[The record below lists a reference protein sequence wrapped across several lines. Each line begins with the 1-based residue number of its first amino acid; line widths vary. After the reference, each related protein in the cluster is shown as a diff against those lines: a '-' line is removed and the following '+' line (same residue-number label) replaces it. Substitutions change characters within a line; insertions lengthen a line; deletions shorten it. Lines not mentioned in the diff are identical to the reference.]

1 MTRITRIAAPLFL
14 LTLGAQLDAWQ
25 GQTPQTGMDSIPRT
39 YKGKAIISS
48 GDTQCAYQ
56 MGQVLWGL
64 KSSKGHSW
72 TNIVPTAKHDW
83 LNGQN
88 QDTPRAKPFLTP
100 GACPSTKKEEA
111 LPLII
116 HASIW
121 QADSDTDG
129 NFAQVSSQWQVY
141 RKSKGGLLADG
152 SREMKGSSLKEVPT
166 PVDGQQTAQPTAL
179 NWPARTPLYNDKAAM
194 FAGFGCFYDMKGNP
208 IDSDRLKAL
217 AVTYKIGIT
226 EVIPDNISNFNAVLQ
241 ALGLAKAAQPA
252 AGGLAEA
259 RPLPPPSPPMPCFV
273 TTAKIT
279 VENLPSDISFTLTVK
294 DSQAKSSDS
303 TSIVP
308 ARLGAFR
315 ATNLSLNGPDAL
327 PVAARKAIA
336 STGPIFT
343 PASFVSS
350 DQAPGAGGG
359 GNAPPAGGGGGNA
372 PATNNQTQQ
381 KQSDCSS
388 ISKAGCSVDHTIR
401 AFDLEWWDIGLGLN
415 IPGVK
420 QPQYSSSNP
429 PKQSSPK
436 TQSSFYGFVNL
447 YPFSRFGSK
456 TSAYPSLVGGIPVTG
471 QVFYQ
476 PFVGL
481 SEDVTGWA
489 AGKKWLPLQINLVA
503 GLVFLKQQ
511 EALANAQG
519 TLQVEHNY
527 VRKFMFGI
535 EVPVSSLA
543 SKIKSITGGSGSNT
557 STKSQ
562 SGGGT

>member
-1 MTRITRIAAPLFL
+1 MIRIKLSTAPLFL
-14 LTLGAQLDAWQ
+14 LTLGSQLDAWQ
-25 GQTPQTGMDSIPRT
+25 GQIPQTGLDSIPRT

-56 MGQVLWGL
+56 IGQVLWGL
-64 KSSKGHSW
+64 KSSKGNSW

-100 GACPSTKKEEA
+100 SACASTKKEEA

-121 QADSDTDG
+121 QANSDTDG

-141 RKSKGGLLADG
+141 RKSKSGLLADG
-152 SREMKGSSLKEVPT
+152 YKQPKGPTLAEVPT
-166 PVDGQQTAQPTAL
+166 PVDGQGTAQPTAL

-194 FAGFGCFYDMKGNP
+194 FAGFGCFYDMNGDP
-208 IDSDRLKAL
+208 ISSDRLKAL

-226 EVIPDNISNFNAVLQ
+226 EVIPDNINNFNAVLQ
-241 ALGLAKAAQPA
+241 ALGLAKASQPA
-252 AGGLAEA
+252 AAGLA
-259 RPLPPPSPPMPCFV
+259 PPPPPLPCFV
-273 TTAKIT
+273 TTSKIT

-303 TSIVP
+303 TSIVS
-308 ARLGAFR
+308 ARFSAFH
-315 ATNLSLNGPDAL
+315 ATNLYLKGPDAL
-327 PVAARKAIA
+327 PVTARKPIA

-343 PASFVSS
+343 PASFVLS
-350 DQAPGAGGG
+350 DQAPG
-359 GNAPPAGGGGGNA
+359 GGGGGNEPPAGGSGGNA
-372 PATNNQTQQ
+372 PGTNNQTQQ

-420 QPQYSSSNP
+420 QPEYSSSTP

-447 YPFSRFGSK
+447 YPFSLLGSK
-456 TSAYPSLVGGIPVTG
+456 TSAYPSLVAGIPVTG

-503 GLVFLKQQ
+503 GVVFLKQQ

-543 SKIKSITGGSGSNT
+543 SKIKSITGGSGNNT

-562 SGGGT
+562 SGGGS